1 MLVSTS
7 TLSGPR
13 GPLGSDYSSTRLT
26 ADANGTSHFAEVMG
40 SAKQKYLESS
50 PPSQAVTLS
59 DKAVALSSQEAE
71 DEDADLS
78 LLACWTPDALARF
91 ANNYTE
97 AERYQKLDV
106 MVFNSAYTPGHDC
119 SELTSEGGPIYYGTT
134 RILVTPEREAVL
146 KRQHDTF
153 AAQQKTLYITEMSK
167 GSSAMDIYKKI
178 GKLILAQPDDFAYK
192 FGISVKYRERVDA
205 LTMAYNSTHDNPFGR
220 DAGHSSSGMPLP
232 DSPKVDAL
240 VKAKAGLSHNALLQK
255 AGDLERQR
263 QQLVMDLLHG
273 KAGFRSKSASSHR
286 V

>member
-1 MLVSTS
+1 
-7 TLSGPR
+7 
-13 GPLGSDYSSTRLT
+13 
-26 ADANGTSHFAEVMG
+26 MG
-40 SAKQKYLESS
+40 SAEKKYLES
-50 PPSQAVTLS
+50 PPASKTVALS
-59 DKAVALSSQEAE
+59 DKAVALSSQETE

-78 LLACWTPDALARF
+78 LLACWTPEALARF

-97 AERYQKLDV
+97 AERHQKLEI

-134 RILVTPEREAVL
+134 RILVTPEREAAL
-146 KRQHDTF
+146 KRQHDKF
-153 AAQQKTLYITEMSK
+153 AAQQEALYVTEMSK

-205 LTMAYNSTHDNPFGR
+205 LAMAYNSANDNPFGR
-220 DAGHSSSGMPLP
+220 HADRSSSAMPRS
-232 DSPKVDAL
+232 DESKVDAL
-240 VKAKAGLSHNALLQK
+240 EKAKTGFSHNALLQK

-263 QQLVMDLLHG
+263 HQVVMDLLYG
-273 KAGFRSKSASSHR
+273 KVGFRSKTASSHR